1 MTQSNAQSAGVSAVC
16 RFAPSPTGMLHVGNI
31 RMALVNWLLAKK
43 SGGEMILRL
52 DDTDKERST
61 EEFAQGIRDDLTWLG
76 LVWDR
81 EEKQS
86 QRLARY
92 DDAADRLR
100 AMGRLYACYET
111 ADELEA
117 MRARLR
123 RRGKPPIYDR
133 SALEL
138 SDADKAAFEAEGRK
152 PHWRFKLNAEPIEWD
167 DMVRG
172 PQSFNGAKLAD
183 PVLIREDGTYLYML
197 PSAVDDIDM
206 GVTHVVRGEDHVTNT
221 AIQCQIFNALAAP
234 VPSFAHMALLTGAG
248 GEALSKRLGS
258 LAIAEFKAE
267 GLEPMAVN
275 SLLARLGSSESI
287 EPAADLNALLDG
299 FDLSHFGRAQARFD
313 PEEMRR
319 LNARIL
325 HTLSYADVELRLNDL
340 GIEGVDEAV
349 WNAVSANLNTVADA
363 GDWVSILHGTIE
375 PVREDADHLAAC
387 ADLLPAAPWDDTTWK
402 TWTTAIKETTGV
414 KGKALFMPL
423 RQALTG
429 QDHGPDMGA
438 LLPMIGRDKAVERLK
453 G

>member
-1 MTQSNAQSAGVSAVC
+1 MTQSSSQSAVC
-16 RFAPSPTGMLHVGNI
+16 RFAPSPTGMLHVGNV

-43 SGGEMILRL
+43 TGGDMILRL

-86 QRLARY
+86 ERLARY

-133 SALEL
+133 AALDL

-152 PHWRFKLNAEPIEWD
+152 AHWRFKLNAEPIEWD

-197 PSAVDDIDM
+197 PSAIDDIDM

-221 AIQCQIFNALAAP
+221 AIQSQIFNALEAP

-258 LAIAEFKAE
+258 LSIADFKAE
-267 GLEPMAVN
+267 GLEAMAIN

-287 EPAADLNALLDG
+287 EPAADLNALLEG
-299 FDLSHFGRAQARFD
+299 FDLGHFGRAQARFD
-313 PEEMRR
+313 PEELRR

-325 HTLSYADVELRLNDL
+325 HALSYADVEQQLIDL
-340 GIEGVDEAV
+340 GIEGVDEAI
-349 WNAVSANLNTVADA
+349 WSAVAANLNTVTDV
-363 GDWVSILHGTIE
+363 GDWVTILQGDIT
-375 PVREDADHLAAC
+375 PVREDAGHLAVC
-387 ADLLPAAPWDDTTWK
+387 ADLLPAIPWDETTWK
-402 TWTTAIKETTGV
+402 AWTTAIKEATGV

-429 QDHGPDMGA
+429 QDHGPDMGT
-438 LLPMIGRDKAVERLK
+438 LLPMIGRDKALARLK

>member
-1 MTQSNAQSAGVSAVC
+1 MTDSQNLSSAVC
-16 RFAPSPTGMLHVGNI
+16 RFAPSPTGMLHVGNV

-43 SGGEMILRL
+43 SDGKMILRL

-61 EEFAQGIRDDLTWLG
+61 EEFAQGIRDDLVWLG
-76 LVWDR
+76 LNWDV

-86 QRLARY
+86 DRLARY

-100 AMGRLYACYET
+100 SLGRLYACYET
-111 ADELEA
+111 AEELED

-133 SALEL
+133 SALKL
-138 SDADKAAFEAEGRK
+138 SDDDKAAFEAEGRK
-152 PHWRFKLNAEPIEWD
+152 AHWRFKLNAEPIEWD

-197 PSAVDDIDM
+197 PSAVDDMDM

-221 AIQCQIFNALAAP
+221 AIQSQIFNALGAP

-258 LAIAEFKAE
+258 LSVSDFRAE
-267 GLEPMAVN
+267 GLEPMAIN

-287 EPAADLNALLDG
+287 EPAADLAALLAG
-299 FDLSHFGRAQARFD
+299 FDLGHFGRAQARFD
-313 PEEMRR
+313 PEDLRR
-319 LNARIL
+319 INAKIL
-325 HTLSYADVELRLNDL
+325 HTLSYADVAPRLAAL
-340 GIEGVDEAV
+340 GIDGVDETL

-363 GDWVSILHGTIE
+363 GDWVGITQGSIT
-375 PVREDADHLAAC
+375 PVREDPDHLAAC
-387 ADLLPAAPWDDTTWK
+387 ADLLPTGDFDDTTWK
-402 TWTTAIKETTGV
+402 TWTGAIKEATGV

-438 LLPMIGRDKAVERLK
+438 LLPLIGRDKAIERLR